1 MKLLLIE
8 ARYLKLDI
16 AKSISKLGW
25 KPVYDVDE
33 AIQKTV
39 EWYKKYYTG
48 KTDMYDFSLQ
58 QIKTY
63 MKDTKIT

>member
-25 KPVYDVDE
+25 KPVYDVDD
-33 AIQKTV
+33 AIQKMV
-39 EWYKKYYTG
+39 ECYKKYYTG

-63 MKDTKIT
+63 RKDTIKK